1 MSIRTYIVQLRA
13 VSKIYDRG
21 PVPVHALRDVTLSV
35 GAGEFLA
42 LTGPSGCGKST
53 LLNLVAGLDRPTS
66 GDIVLDGQP
75 TGGWSSLQW
84 TRARRDLIGIVFQA
98 FHLLPALTA
107 EENVAMPLLLS
118 GSAGRSLSSRVAE
131 CLDLVGLRERAK
143 HRPSE
148 LSGGEQQRVAI
159 ARGVVHR
166 PRLLIADEPTGNL
179 DSRTAAEILAL
190 LRSLPRQLGCT
201 IMLATHSDAAA
212 RQADRLCRMKDGLLH
227 DHPPKT
233 LPQDTA

>member
-1 MSIRTYIVQLRA
+1 MSIQTNIIQLRA
-13 VSKIYDRG
+13 VSKTYDRG
-21 PVPVHALRDVTLSV
+21 PVPVQALRDVTLSV
-35 GAGEFLA
+35 GAGEYLA

-66 GDIVLDGQP
+66 GDILVNGHS
-75 TGGWSSLQW
+75 TGSWSSLQW

-118 GSAGRSLSSRVAE
+118 GGAGRSLSSRVEE
-131 CLDLVGLRERAK
+131 CLELVGLRDRAR
-143 HRPSE
+143 HRPNE

-159 ARGVVHR
+159 ARGIVHG

-179 DSRTAAEILAL
+179 DSRTAEEILAL
-190 LRSLPRQLGCT
+190 LRSLPHRFGCT

-212 RQADRLCRMKDGLLH
+212 RQADRLCRMQDGSLH
-227 DHPPKT
+227 EEPST
-233 LPQDTA
+233 VMPQDAP

>member
-1 MSIRTYIVQLRA
+1 MSIRTDIVQLHA
-13 VSKIYDRG
+13 ISKIYERG
-21 PVPVHALRDVTLSV
+21 PAPVQALRGVTLTV
-35 GAGEFLA
+35 GTGEFLA

-53 LLNLVAGLDRPTS
+53 LLNLVAGLDQPTS
-66 GDIVLDGQP
+66 GEMILDGQP
-75 TGGWSSLQW
+75 TGHWSSLQW

-118 GSAGRSLSSRVAE
+118 GCVGRSLSTRVAE
-131 CLDLVGLRERAK
+131 CLDLVGLRERAR

-159 ARGVVHR
+159 ARGVVHK

-179 DSRTAAEILAL
+179 DSRTAAEILSL
-190 LRSLPRQLGCT
+190 LGSLPRQLGCT
-201 IMLATHSDAAA
+201 IMLATHSDVAA
-212 RQADRLCRMKDGLLH
+212 RQADRICQMRDGALH
-227 DHPPKT
+227 DQPLNK
-233 LPQDTA
+233 LPQDTD

>member
-1 MSIRTYIVQLRA
+1 VQLRA
-13 VSKIYDRG
+13 VTKTYDRG
-21 PVPVHALRDVTLSV
+21 PVPVQALRGVTLSV
-35 GAGEFLA
+35 KAGEFLA

-53 LLNLVAGLDRPTS
+53 LLHLVAGLDRPTS
-66 GDIVLDGQP
+66 GDIILDGQP
-75 TGGWSSLQW
+75 TGNWSSLQW

-107 EENVAMPLLLS
+107 EENVAMPLLLN
-118 GSAGRSLSSRVAE
+118 GSAGHSLSARVEE

-201 IMLATHSDAAA
+201 IMLATHSDAAT
-212 RQADRLCRMKDGLLH
+212 RQADRLCRMKDGSLH
-227 DHPPKT
+227 DRPPNT
-233 LPQDTA
+233 SPQETA

>member
-1 MSIRTYIVQLRA
+1 LR
-13 VSKIYDRG
+13 G
-21 PVPVHALRDVTLSV
+21 VTLTV
-35 GAGEFLA
+35 GTGEFLA

-53 LLNLVAGLDRPTS
+53 LLNLVAGLDEPTS
-66 GDIVLDGQP
+66 GEIILDGQP
-75 TGGWSSLQW
+75 TGKWSSLQW

-118 GSAGRSLSSRVAE
+118 GCAGRSLSARVAE
-131 CLDLVGLRERAK
+131 CLDLVGLRERAR

-159 ARGVVHR
+159 ARGVVHK

-179 DSRTAAEILAL
+179 DSRTAAEILSL
-190 LRSLPRQLGCT
+190 LGSLPRQLGCT
-201 IMLATHSDAAA
+201 IMLATHSDVAA
-212 RQADRLCRMKDGLLH
+212 RRADRTCRMQDGTLH
-227 DHPPKT
+227 DQPLNT
-233 LPQDTA
+233 LPQDTH